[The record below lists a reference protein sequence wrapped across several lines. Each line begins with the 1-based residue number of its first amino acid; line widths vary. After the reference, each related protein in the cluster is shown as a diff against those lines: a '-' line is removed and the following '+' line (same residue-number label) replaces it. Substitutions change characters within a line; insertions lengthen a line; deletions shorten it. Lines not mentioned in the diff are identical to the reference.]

1 MDGATRLEDGLVV
14 RGTHTALVKEKEIMI
29 IFKEL
34 ELEFDKKIWKL
45 RQVLITNTV
54 TKNKM
59 CYSNDSIFRI

>member
-14 RGTHTALVKEKEIMI
+14 RETHTALVEEKEIMI

-59 CYSNDSIFRI
+59 